1 MTPFSHDAARDRLEE
16 YVLDQLPAEERRS
29 LEAHLATCEACRE
42 DVRELGR
49 VVEQLALT
57 TEPLLPRPALRS
69 RVLATLAAE
78 ARAEAPIPPATVSP
92 RAPSW
97 YGWFAAAASIVLIA
111 GTAMLF
117 TISNRERRAAD
128 ELARARSQVQE
139 LRGRLDDLATQADLV
154 TSILTA
160 ADVRS
165 IDLASRDASGAA
177 TGRAYW
183 SPANGLLL
191 VADNLPLPPAGRVYQ
206 VWMIPGP
213 GAKPLSAG
221 LLPAEGSRRGM
232 LIVPSPAGI
241 SGRNLTIAITDEPPG
256 GLPAPSG
263 QMHLVGSS

>member
-16 YVLDQLPAEERRS
+16 YVLDQLSAEERRS
-29 LEAHLATCEACRE
+29 LELHLAACPACRDE
-42 DVRELGR
+42 VRQLGR
-49 VVEQLALT
+49 VVEELVLI
-57 TEPLLPRPALRS
+57 TEPQPPRPELRS
-69 RVLATLAAE
+69 QVLRALAAE
-78 ARAEAPIPPATVSP
+78 ARASARTPATVSP
-92 RAPSW
+92 RVHSW
-97 YGWFAAAASIVLIA
+97 WLATAASIVLI
-111 GTAMLF
+111 GWIVMLF
-117 TISNRERRAAD
+117 TIATRERRAV
-128 ELARARSQVQE
+128 EQLAQARSQVQE

-160 ADVRS
+160 GDVRS
-165 IDLASRDASGAA
+165 IDLASRAASGAA

-183 SPANGLLL
+183 SPTNGLLL

-221 LLPAEGSRRGM
+221 LLPTQGSRRGM